1 MATSLTSYIQ
11 SGREKF
17 ENLNLPENANYLS
30 GIVTE
35 VSQSPIVAAL
45 GSELAYKLFGAGADK
60 LSPEQVSWLKDIS
73 GSYADPALG
82 GELSNRYVEMMSAP
96 ASTPVG
102 DVGLTVGEVAA
113 IIAALKVG
121 VDIFTGNVNMGTVGS
136 AVSGIGAYA
145 GAKAAASKTAAVAAK
160 TATLVSGI
168 GLAITIAAI
177 GLQVAKARTNPL
189 HSGER
194 KFGGTLKGFV
204 DTGMD
209 SEIAFAMSRLLNPN
223 EGGDSAGDATRE
235 IVGSYA
241 VAGAKDIYS
250 DDADNYFVKGVNKMI
265 DQGMATK
272 EEIMGLLQND
282 LTQFANPEFA
292 RRFAGVAIG
301 EGVTYGAKQLK
312 MVPSGVFTK
321 KIERQ
326 AGEIKAKNTIS
337 HVQNLVKDKTLISQ
351 YEKDFNQALREA
363 GRGDIQFDR
372 SAINRVMAIDEG
384 EESYTTEQ
392 RAGIMMN
399 NLNKVFAIGDDDSGR
414 TAIRP
419 EVLTRLMN
427 ENPRIKELMNKFKGE
442 VTQPIVQEITPTD
455 PAVQQT
461 SQSKDL
467 DAGITDRL
475 PELPYEK
482 SITKSVTEFVAKGK
496 SDQPRSTGLL
506 GAGNA
511 PQVTRQDT
519 FMDSYA
525 NNPIAMR
532 ILAEETAKAGPPFTN
547 PNSPWYDPERAST
560 YNYSYHSR
568 EVGAGKAQKRLEEMG
583 VNVQI
588 SASTPT
594 GGGGSSASPE
604 IRHGGIASFTPPDV
618 VKQHPDYS
626 RPEVSGDEAKYSMSV
641 APLAKSISELRNL
654 ATDESYSLTSDERKR
669 LDQAN
674 WERRKQQQ
682 DDYS

>member
-35 VSQSPIVAAL
+35 LGQSPIVATL
-45 GSELAYKLFGAGADK
+45 GADLAYKLFGAGADK
-60 LSPEQVSWLKDIS
+60 LSPEQVSWLKDTS

-82 GELSNRYVEMMSAP
+82 GEFSNRYADMMSSPTGPDAL
-96 ASTPVG
+96 
-102 DVGLTVGEVAA
+102 GLTMGEVAA
-113 IIAALKVG
+113 ILAALKVG

-145 GAKAAASKTAAVAAK
+145 GSKAAVGTAAAKSAAV
-160 TATLVSGI
+160 VSGV
-168 GLAITIAAI
+168 GLAITMAAI

-194 KFGGTLKGFV
+194 KFGGTLKSFV

-209 SEIAFAMSRLLNPN
+209 SEIAFAMARLLNPN

-235 IVGSYA
+235 VVGSYA
-241 VAGAKDIYS
+241 VAGARDIYS

-312 MVPSGVFTK
+312 MVPSGIFTK
-321 KIERQ
+321 KIEQR
-326 AGEIKAKNTIS
+326 AGEIKAKSTIS
-337 HVQNLVKDKTLISQ
+337 HVQNLVKDNTLISQ

-363 GRGDIQFDR
+363 GRGDIQFNR

-427 ENPRIKELMNKFKGE
+427 ENPRIKELMDKFKGE

-511 PQVTRQDT
+511 PQVTWQET
-519 FMDSYA
+519 FMDAYA

-547 PNSPWYDPERAST
+547 PNSPWYDPERSHKF
-560 YNYSYHSR
+560 SHFSR
-568 EVGAGKAQKRLEEMG
+568 EKGALEGMKRLEEMG

-594 GGGGSSASPE
+594 GGGGSSTSPE
-604 IRHGGIASFTPPDV
+604 IIHGGISSFTVPDE

-626 RPEVSGDEAKYSMSV
+626 RPEVSGDVSRYSMSV
-641 APLAKSISELRNL
+641 VPLAKSISELKEL
-654 ATDESYSLTSDERKR
+654 ESDESYSLTPDERKR
-669 LDQAN
+669 LDQAE
-674 WERRKQQQ
+674 WERRKQEQ
-682 DDYS
+682 DEGQF